1 MKADTEEPQLSA
13 PKPGVQQLSLVRN
26 IVPPATNKVETM
38 LEAERNRIFESW
50 IDAHKAILFKVAR
63 VYGATQSDR
72 EDLFQ
77 EIALQVWH
85 SVEAYRGDCA
95 ATTWIYRVA
104 LNAALAWRRK
114 ERRHRQGRK
123 DIEDATDLLVAPSGH
138 DPRLDW
144 IYQRIA
150 ALDELNR
157 ALALLMLD
165 GCSYREMAQILGLSE
180 SNVGVKINRIKAVLA
195 AQLAK
200 EEHDGL

>member
-1 MKADTEEPQLSA
+1 
-13 PKPGVQQLSLVRN
+13 
-26 IVPPATNKVETM
+26 M
-38 LEAERNRIFESW
+38 LEAERNRVFESW
-50 IDAHKAILFKVAR
+50 IDAHKAILLKVAR
-63 VYGATQSDR
+63 VYGATHSDR

-104 LNAALAWRRK
+104 LNTALAWRRK
-114 ERRHRQGRK
+114 ERRHSQGRQ
-123 DIEDATDLLVAPSGH
+123 DIDAATALLIAPSGR
-138 DPRLDW
+138 DPRLEW

-150 ALDELNR
+150 ELDEGSR

-165 GCSYREMAQILGLSE
+165 GFSYREMSQILGIGE
-180 SNVGVKINRIKAVLA
+180 SNVGMKINRIKASLA

-200 EEHDGL
+200 EELNGL

>member
-1 MKADTEEPQLSA
+1 
-13 PKPGVQQLSLVRN
+13 
-26 IVPPATNKVETM
+26 M
-38 LEAERNRIFESW
+38 LDAERNKVFESW

-63 VYGATQSDR
+63 VYGGTHTDR

-77 EIALQVWH
+77 EIALEVWH

-104 LNAALAWRRK
+104 LNTALAWRRK
-114 ERRHRQGRK
+114 ERRHRQGRQ
-123 DIEDATDLLVAPSGH
+123 DIEDATGLLVAPSGR
-138 DPRLDW
+138 DARLDW

-150 ALDELNR
+150 ELDEANR

-165 GCSYREMAQILGLSE
+165 GFSYRDMAQILGLSE
-180 SNVGVKINRIKAVLA
+180 SNVGVKINRIKAALA

-200 EEHDGL
+200 EEHSGL

>member
-1 MKADTEEPQLSA
+1 
-13 PKPGVQQLSLVRN
+13 
-26 IVPPATNKVETM
+26 M
-38 LEAERNRIFESW
+38 LEGDRNRVFESW
-50 IDAHKAILFKVAR
+50 IDAHKAILLKVAR
-63 VYGATQSDR
+63 VYGATHSDR

-104 LNAALAWRRK
+104 LNTALAWRRK
-114 ERRHRQGRK
+114 ERRHSQGRQ
-123 DIEDATDLLVAPSGH
+123 DIEDVTGLLIAPSAR

-150 ALDELNR
+150 ELDEGNR

-165 GCSYREMAQILGLSE
+165 GFSYREMSQILGIGE
-180 SNVGVKINRIKAVLA
+180 SNVGMKINRIKAALA

-200 EEHDGL
+200 EEHSGL

>member
-1 MKADTEEPQLSA
+1 MQD
-13 PKPGVQQLSLVRN
+13 
-26 IVPPATNKVETM
+26 
-38 LEAERNRIFESW
+38 AERNRVFESW

-63 VYGATQSDR
+63 VYGATHSDR

-104 LNAALAWRRK
+104 LNTALAWRRR
-114 ERRHRQGRK
+114 ERKHGQGRQ
-123 DIEDATDLLVAPSGH
+123 DIEDATGLLVAPSGV

-150 ALDELNR
+150 ELDEASR
-157 ALALLMLD
+157 SLALLMLD
-165 GCSYREMAQILGLSE
+165 GFSYRDMAQILGLSE
-180 SNVGVKINRIKAVLA
+180 SNVGVKINRIKAALS